1 MESRR
6 NRKPIVF
13 KFRTINDIYNF
24 SNVLHTGIIMMHVCW
39 QLGLN
44 LIIMIYLNNKY
55 NKFCDIQRLIGVP
68 LSCKNIQFDF
78 EWKNFD
84 LPSS

>member
-1 MESRR
+1 
-6 NRKPIVF
+6 
-13 KFRTINDIYNF
+13 
-24 SNVLHTGIIMMHVCW
+24 MHVCW

-55 NKFCDIQRLIGVP
+55 NKFCDLQRLIGVP
-68 LSCKNIQFDF
+68 LSCKNNQFDF